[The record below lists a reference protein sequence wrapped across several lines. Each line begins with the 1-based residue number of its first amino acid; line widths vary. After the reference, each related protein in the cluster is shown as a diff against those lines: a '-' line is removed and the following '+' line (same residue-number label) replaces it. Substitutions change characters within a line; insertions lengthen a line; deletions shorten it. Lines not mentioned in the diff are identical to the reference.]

1 MMRPIEFRGRRVDNK
16 QLVFG
21 DLFHDI
27 SGQTLIYVDG
37 GGVLVTDLAQL
48 CGFDSNGAKVF
59 EGDILIDEL
68 EQEYIAEIY
77 DRQNKLAAL
86 TLKR

>member
-1 MMRPIEFRGRRVDNK
+1 MRPIEFRGRRVDNG
-16 QLVFG
+16 QIVFG
-21 DLFHDI
+21 DLFHDV

-48 CGFDSNGAKVF
+48 CGFDSTGAKVY
-59 EGDILIDEL
+59 EGDTLIDEL
-68 EQEYIAEIY
+68 EQEYVATIY
-77 DRQNKLAAL
+77 DRPNKLAAL